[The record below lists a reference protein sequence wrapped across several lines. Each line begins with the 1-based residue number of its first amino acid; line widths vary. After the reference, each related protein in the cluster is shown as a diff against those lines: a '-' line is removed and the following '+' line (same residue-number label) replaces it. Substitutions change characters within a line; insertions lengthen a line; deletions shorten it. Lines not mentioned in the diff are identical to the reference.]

1 MEPMNMLNRLFFACL
16 IVGCAN
22 KTPDE
27 TETSGATK
35 HTLFPFPSM
44 HQMHDGHVALPDNLP
59 MAIDGTP
66 IDTERVAWRT
76 GFSVVQSSVVVLEQ
90 RIDAD
95 SLPQQDAPT
104 TDGSVQIWD
113 ITTGTPIRCF
123 AELDQAEP
131 VDAEIP
137 TLLVRPQ
144 DVFTPGHQ
152 IAVVVTDAVQTVDG
166 APLPTVPW
174 YRDVIAG
181 NPSTD
186 LKDWESHYQNLD
198 ETLRSLGVGN
208 IALAF
213 DFPVSDGGQPVRH
226 VADQVGVPSSYSID
240 EVRSTDDGIL
250 MAEGGWR
257 RLQGSYDVDNWLVE
271 DLYFE
276 LDEMG
281 MPIQQ
286 ETATAELFIYMPEST
301 RNMDPGTVPVW
312 IFGHGLFGSP
322 DEYLGTQEDRSKVAK
337 LADEAGAIVFATVW
351 RGFKST
357 DRIHAIHVAE
367 DFARIHEITERL
379 TQGVANVI
387 ALSRLIQETEIL
399 SHPELLGFPD
409 SGDIRYYGISLGGI
423 AGAVTVANNHR
434 ISHAVLHVG
443 GGAWSTML
451 ERSSQWIPFDW
462 LMVDYVPS
470 PQDRQLL
477 YALSQLYWD
486 PVDPMNHIDALK
498 DRNVVWQ
505 EAIGDEQVA
514 NMTTRMLVRAVH
526 ATQLEPI
533 VEPVEGVPTM
543 SGPTLL
549 PAYVQLDPEVPLPNL
564 ENRPAAP
571 SGAHSNPRTWPGV
584 RKQIAEF
591 LDWYEPGN
599 LNHYCGDLPCSESN
613 PG

>member
-1 MEPMNMLNRLFFACL
+1 MNMSGRLFLACL
-16 IVGCAN
+16 VVGCTN
-22 KTPDE
+22 KTSD
-27 TETSGATK
+27 TAGASGAVK
-35 HTLFPFPSM
+35 DSLFPFPSM
-44 HQMHDGHVALPDNLP
+44 HQMRDGHIALPDDLP

-66 IDTERVAWRT
+66 VDTERLAWRT
-76 GFSVVQSSVVVLEQ
+76 GFSVVQSSVVALEQ
-90 RIDAD
+90 LIDED
-95 SLPQQDAPT
+95 SLPQQAAPT
-104 TDGSVQIWD
+104 AEGSVQMWD
-113 ITTGTPIRCF
+113 LTTGTPILCF
-123 AELDQAEP
+123 AEVDHAEP
-131 VDAEIP
+131 VDDEFP
-137 TLLVRPQ
+137 TLIVRPQ
-144 DVFTPGHQ
+144 NVLTAGHQ
-152 IAVVVTDAVQTVDG
+152 IAVVLTDAVRTADG
-166 APLPTVPW
+166 TPLPTVSW

-181 NPSTD
+181 NPSAA
-186 LKDWESHYQNLD
+186 LEEWESHYQALHD
-198 ETLRSLGVGN
+198 DLGDLGIDN
-208 IALAF
+208 IVLAF
-213 DFPVSDGGQPVRH
+213 DFPVADGGQPVRH
-226 VADQVGVPSSYSID
+226 VAGQVNVPSSYTID
-240 EVRSTDDGIL
+240 KVRSTDDGIL
-250 MAEGGWR
+250 MADGGWR
-257 RLQGSYDVDNWLVE
+257 QLQGSYEVDNWLID

-276 LDEMG
+276 LDGDG

-286 ETATAELFIYMPEST
+286 GTATAELFIYMPEST
-301 RNMDPGTVPVW
+301 RNMDAGSVPVW

-322 DEYLGTQEDRSKVAK
+322 DEYLGTQDDRSKVAK

-399 SHPELLGFPD
+399 NHPELLGLPD

-423 AGAVTVANNHR
+423 AGAVTVANNER

-462 LMVDYVPS
+462 LMIDYVPS
-470 PQDRQLL
+470 PRDRQLL

-486 PVDPMNHIDALK
+486 PVDPMNHIAALK
-498 DRNVVWQ
+498 GRNIVWQ

-514 NMTTRMLVRAVH
+514 NMTTRMLVRAVE

-533 VEPVEGVPTM
+533 VEAVEGVPVMT
-543 SGPTLL
+543 GPIRL
-549 PAYVQLDPEVPLPNL
+549 PAYVQLDPELPIPNL

-584 RKQIAEF
+584 RRQIVEF
-591 LDWYEPGN
+591 LDWDAPGV
-599 LNHYCGDLPCSESN
+599 LNHHCGDLPCSESN